1 MRVISIF
8 TIDPSKAGPPSQEN
22 IAKMGALVKE
32 MSESGV
38 LVDTGGVVPAGS
50 SWRVTGDGRNPI
62 AVTDGPFAESKEV
75 LGGYAVLDVKDRAH
89 LLEVTQRFL
98 ACAGGGTCTI
108 HQLAE
113 MNDPMCAGDP
123 SFA

>member
-8 TIDPSKAGPPSQEN
+8 TVEPSKAGPPSQEAICN
-22 IAKMGALVKE
+22 MSALIKE
-32 MSESGV
+32 YTENGV
-38 LVDTGGVVPAGS
+38 LVDTGGVVPTGS
-50 SWRVTGDGRNPI
+50 SWRVTGDGSGPI

-98 ACAGGGTCTI
+98 QCAGGGTCTI

-113 MNDPMCAGDP
+113 MNDLTRA
-123 SFA
+123 

>member
-8 TIDPSKAGPPSQEN
+8 TVDPSKAGPPTSEA
-22 IAKMGALVKE
+22 ICKMNELIKE
-32 MSESGV
+32 YSGNGV
-38 LVDTGGVVPAGS
+38 LVDTGGVVPTGS
-50 SWRVTGDGRNPI
+50 SWRVTGDGRGPI

-75 LGGYAVLDVKDRAH
+75 LGGYAVLNVKDRAH

-98 ACAGGGTCTI
+98 ECAGGGTCTI

-113 MNDPMCAGDP
+113 MDELICNP
-123 SFA
+123 

>member
-8 TIDPSKAGPPSQEN
+8 TVDASKAGPPTPEAICN
-22 IAKMGALVKE
+22 MTELIKE
-32 MSESGV
+32 YSANGV
-38 LVDTGGVVPAGS
+38 LVDTGGVAPTGTS
-50 SWRVTGDGRNPI
+50 LRVTGDGRGPI
-62 AVTDGPFAESKEV
+62 AVTDGPFTESKEV

-108 HQLAE
+108 HQLAQMDE
-113 MNDPMCAGDP
+113 PACAQ
-123 SFA
+123 